1 MLFSVGADAVSVG
14 VDAGV
19 SVGADAAASVVG
31 AEAGVSVFS
40 WSQAVEGNSTM
51 AVAITKV
58 ITRVCDLLV
67 IPAS

>member
-19 SVGADAAASVVG
+19 SVGAD
-31 AEAGVSVFS
+31 AGVSVFS